1 MQVIPSLEIRFNWY
15 NCRALN
21 INILS
26 FRRALFNQAI
36 SKKSVCLFLSVLL
49 YKYTPTMSQ
58 KKKKQRWIIALL
70 LLHSHPSSLLCKTSA
85 FLKLCHISQD
95 KASQLFF
102 LLASSTLCL
111 CGWGVRRV
119 ACAERREWHAEQWPQ
134 RELSGHRFPV
144 CIMQRLTR
152 SLAEAREGAN
162 ARLSRSSAEL
172 QGGEVP
178 GDKPRYHSALRQ
190 AHTHRYTVHVNTC
203 MLRQNREAKG

>member
-36 SKKSVCLFLSVLL
+36 SKISVCLFLSVLL

-102 LLASSTLCL
+102 LLLLRPS
-111 CGWGVRRV
+111 
-119 ACAERREWHAEQWPQ
+119 ACVVEVSDVLREQ
-134 RELSGHRFPV
+134 RGESDTQSSGHRESWAGTGFLFALCKGLHGPSR
-144 CIMQRLTR
+144 RLEKVQMR
-152 SLAEAREGAN
+152 VLAAVLPSFRGGKCRVISLAI
-162 ARLSRSSAEL
+162 
-172 QGGEVP
+172 
-178 GDKPRYHSALRQ
+178 
-190 AHTHRYTVHVNTC
+190 TVHSDRRTPTDI
-203 MLRQNREAKG
+203 QYT